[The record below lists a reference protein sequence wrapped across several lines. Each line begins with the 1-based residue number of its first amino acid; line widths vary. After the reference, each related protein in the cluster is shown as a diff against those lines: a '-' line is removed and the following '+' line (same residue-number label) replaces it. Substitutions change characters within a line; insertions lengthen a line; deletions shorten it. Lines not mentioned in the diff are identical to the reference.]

1 MFQSVITYLMIIF
14 KNYVWSPS
22 QTSGNMCMLVTW
34 SESEGDHSFPSNTEV
49 KIFGALYTGMLG
61 KYRDS
66 YIFHLIFKWTQF
78 CIFNFH

>member
-66 YIFHLIFKWTQF
+66 YIFHLIFK
-78 CIFNFH
+78 